1 MPLLLD
7 DEVLPVARLARLSVA
22 LTFFERHYPS
32 QLFSCFLLRRPD
44 GGTTCFYNEAVRW
57 KATGD

>member
-22 LTFFERHYPS
+22 FKFFSAPKHHS
-32 QLFSCFLLRRPD
+32 AILCFLL
-44 GGTTCFYNEAVRW
+44 V
-57 KATGD
+57 

>member
-22 LTFFERHYPS
+22 LTFLESSPQHYPS
-32 QLFSCFLLRRPD
+32 QLFSLLS
-44 GGTTCFYNEAVRW
+44 TW
-57 KATGD
+57 STGWRNYLLLQ